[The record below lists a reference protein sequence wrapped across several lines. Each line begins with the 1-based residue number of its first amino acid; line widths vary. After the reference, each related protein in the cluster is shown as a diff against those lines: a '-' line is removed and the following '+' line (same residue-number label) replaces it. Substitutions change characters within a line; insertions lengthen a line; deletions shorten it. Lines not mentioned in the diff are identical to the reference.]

1 VRLAEPIEVTMM
13 VIDALEGLGVRYAIV
28 GSLASAVHGV
38 VRATMDADL
47 VADLHHDDV
56 EPLARTL
63 GEAFYADQPMMR
75 DAIRR
80 HSSFN
85 LIHLETMFKVDVFVA
100 KSRPFDQS
108 QLSRRQLHLLSEE
121 SDARAYITTA
131 EDIILSKLEWYHMSG
146 CVSDRQWRDVLGV
159 LKVQGDRLDLD
170 YVQRMAASLGVTE
183 LLARALE
190 EVAA

>member
-1 VRLAEPIEVTMM
+1 MLAEPIEVTML

-38 VRATMDADL
+38 VRATMDADM
-47 VADLHHDDV
+47 VADLHMEDV
-56 EPLARTL
+56 EPLAETL
-63 GEAFYADQPMMR
+63 GEAFYADQEMMR
-75 DAIRR
+75 DAVRR
-80 HSSFN
+80 HASFN
-85 LIHLETMFKVDVFVA
+85 LIHLETMFKVDLFVA

-121 SDARAYITTA
+121 SNARAYVATA
-131 EDIILSKLEWYHMSG
+131 EDIVISKLEWYQMSG

-159 LKVQGDRLDLD
+159 LKVQRDRLEVD
-170 YVQRMAASLGVTE
+170 YLWRMAASLGVTE

-190 EVAA
+190 EAAE

>member
-1 VRLAEPIEVTMM
+1 MLAEPIEVTML

-38 VRATMDADL
+38 VRATMDADM
-47 VADLHHDDV
+47 VADLHMEDV
-56 EPLARTL
+56 EPLAETL
-63 GEAFYADQPMMR
+63 GVAFYADQEMMR
-75 DAIRR
+75 DAVRR
-80 HSSFN
+80 HASFN

-121 SDARAYITTA
+121 SNARAYVATA
-131 EDIILSKLEWYHMSG
+131 EDIVISKLEWYQTSG

-159 LKVQGDRLDLD
+159 LKVQRDRLEVD
-170 YVQRMAASLGVTE
+170 YLWRMAASLGVTE
-183 LLARALE
+183 LLARALRE
-190 EVAA
+190 AAE